1 MAQGLA
7 IPPASLASS
16 APSSASRP
24 KDCTHDK
31 LRRLMRRLSTH
42 YDARLRQVGLKT
54 TQFSLLARVGYLGPI
69 RPADLAEAMGLDA
82 STLTRNLKLLVQS
95 GWAEVGA
102 GADARSRLVT
112 LTEAG
117 RAKLREARMH
127 WREAQSSLS
136 EQLGPDR
143 VAALHALIDES
154 LALLPAHEP
163 DDGAPDE

>member
-1 MAQGLA
+1 MTQGLA
-7 IPPASLASS
+7 NPAAS
-16 APSSASRP
+16 AASRP
-24 KDCTHDK
+24 KECTHDK
-31 LRRLMRRLSTH
+31 LRRLMRRLSIH

-69 RPADLAEAMGLDA
+69 RPADLAVAMGLDA
-82 STLTRNLKLLVQS
+82 STLTRNLKPLVQS

-102 GADARSRLVT
+102 GADARSRLVS

-117 RAKLREARMH
+117 RAKLLEARAQ
-127 WREAQSSLS
+127 WRGAQAALN

-154 LALLPAHEP
+154 LALLPAH
-163 DDGAPDE
+163 DDGAADE

>member
-1 MAQGLA
+1 MTQGLA
-7 IPPASLASS
+7 SPAASS
-16 APSSASRP
+16 SSRP
-24 KDCTHDK
+24 KACTHDK
-31 LRRLMRRLSTH
+31 LRRLMRRLSIH

-69 RPADLAEAMGLDA
+69 RPADLAGAMGLDA
-82 STLTRNLKLLVQS
+82 STLTRNLKPLVQA

-117 RAKLREARMH
+117 RAKLLEARTQ
-127 WREAQSSLS
+127 WRGAQAALN
-136 EQLGPDR
+136 EQLGPER

-154 LALLPAHEP
+154 LALLPAH
-163 DDGAPDE
+163 DDGVADE